1 MIFFL
6 KELNFLLT
14 YSFEHMQGKSLYE
27 HLYRCIRQDI
37 LTGKLAPG
45 EKLPSKRA
53 LARNL
58 GISVVTVEGAY
69 NQLLAEG
76 YCQSKPRRGFFVLAV
91 PVSAGKVQTA
101 SEEQRSAEVS
111 CAQVPPLVDLTASR
125 MQAADFPFATWSR
138 LMRQTLSSNAE
149 DLLAPSPG
157 PGLLVL
163 RQAIAAHLQ
172 NFRGLHVA
180 PEQIVVGAG
189 TEYLYTLLIQFFGR
203 EKKYCLEDP
212 GYERIRQIY
221 RANGADYACIGL
233 DGQGICLP
241 ALRAAGAE
249 ILHISPSHHFPTG
262 IVMPVSRRY
271 ALLGWVAEQAGR
283 YIIEDDYDSE
293 FRLQGRPIPT
303 LMESDRHDRVI
314 YMNTF
319 SKSLT
324 PTIRISYM
332 VLPMALV
339 VPFREKMGCYSCT
352 VANFEQYTLARFIG
366 EGYFEKHINR
376 MRTTY
381 RRRREMFMDLLQAS
395 SVREYVTLIEH
406 GSGLHLL
413 LRLAVDMPDKVLQAK
428 LRAAGI
434 RLRALGEYYAGA
446 VPAHAEHVFV
456 LNYANLEEKEVRQA
470 LAAFARCL
478 SSDECLAS
486 S

>member
-1 MIFFL
+1 M
-6 KELNFLLT
+6 LT

-37 LTGKLAPG
+37 LSGKLSPG

-76 YCQSKPRRGFFVLAV
+76 YCASKPRRGFFVLPV
-91 PVSAGKVQTA
+91 PVSAPPVQA
-101 SEEQRSAEVS
+101 VVGEMRSAEDAFQQHKPVI
-111 CAQVPPLVDLTASR
+111 DLTASR

-138 LMRQTLSSNAE
+138 LMRQTLAGNAE
-149 DLLAPSPG
+149 ELLAPSPG
-157 PGLLVL
+157 AGILEL
-163 RQAIAAHLQ
+163 RQAIAGHLQ
-172 NFRGLHVA
+172 SFRGLNVS
-180 PEQIVVGAG
+180 PEQIVMGAG

-203 EKKYCLEDP
+203 DKKYCLEDP

-241 ALRAAGAE
+241 ELRAAGAE

-271 ALLGWVAEQAGR
+271 DLLGWVSEQEGR

-332 VLPMALV
+332 VLPPALTE
-339 VPFREKMGCYSCT
+339 PFRQKMGCYSCT

-381 RRRREMFMDLLQAS
+381 RRRREKFMELLQAS
-395 SVREYVTLIEH
+395 ALREYVTLIEH

-413 LRLAVDMPDKVLQAK
+413 LRLAVNMPDKVLQEK
-428 LRAAGI
+428 LRAAGVRI
-434 RLRALGEYYAGA
+434 RALGEYYDGE
-446 VPAHAEHVFV
+446 VPASADHVFV
-456 LNYANLEEKEVRQA
+456 LNYANLEERAMKLA
-470 LAAFARCL
+470 LDILGQSL
-478 SSDECLAS
+478 SVGGRFEAL
-486 S
+486 

>member
-1 MIFFL
+1 M
-6 KELNFLLT
+6 LT

-37 LTGKLAPG
+37 LSGKLSPG

-76 YCQSKPRRGFFVLAV
+76 YCESKPRRGFFVLPV
-91 PVSAGKVQTA
+91 PVSASLVQA
-101 SEEQRSAEVS
+101 VVGEMRSAEDAFQQHKPVI
-111 CAQVPPLVDLTASR
+111 DLTASR

-138 LMRQTLSSNAE
+138 LMRQTLAGNAE
-149 DLLAPSPG
+149 ELLAPSPG
-157 PGLLVL
+157 AGILEL
-163 RQAIAAHLQ
+163 RQAIAGHLQ
-172 NFRGLHVA
+172 SFRGLNVS
-180 PEQIVVGAG
+180 PEQIVMGAG

-203 EKKYCLEDP
+203 DKKYCLEDP

-241 ALRAAGAE
+241 ELRAAGAE

-271 ALLGWVAEQAGR
+271 DLLGWVAEQAGR

-332 VLPMALV
+332 VLPPALTE
-339 VPFREKMGCYSCT
+339 PFRQKMGCYSCT

-381 RRRREMFMDLLQAS
+381 RRRREKFMELLQAS
-395 SVREYVTLIEH
+395 ALREYVTLIEH

-413 LRLAVDMPDKVLQAK
+413 LRLAVNMPDKVLQEK
-428 LRAAGI
+428 LRAAGVRI
-434 RLRALGEYYAGA
+434 RALGEYYDGE
-446 VPAHAEHVFV
+446 VPASADHVFV
-456 LNYANLEEKEVRQA
+456 LNYANLEERAMKLA
-470 LAAFARCL
+470 LDILGQSL
-478 SSDECLAS
+478 SVGGRFEAL
-486 S
+486 

>member
-1 MIFFL
+1 M
-6 KELNFLLT
+6 LT

-37 LTGKLAPG
+37 LTGKLSPG

-76 YCQSKPRRGFFVLAV
+76 YCQSKPRRGFFVLSV
-91 PVSAGKVQTA
+91 PVNAAPVPSAVKEKGA
-101 SEEQRSAEVS
+101 AEAS
-111 CAQVPPLVDLTASR
+111 CAQEKPVVDLTASR

-138 LMRQTLSSNAE
+138 LMRQTLAGNAE
-149 DLLAPSPG
+149 ELLAPSPG
-157 PGLLVL
+157 QGLLAL
-163 RQAIAAHLQ
+163 RQAIADHLQ
-172 NFRGLHVA
+172 NFRGLDVE

-203 EKKYCLEDP
+203 DKKYCLEDP
-212 GYERIRQIY
+212 GYERMRKIY
-221 RANGADYACIGL
+221 RSNRADYACIGL

-241 ALRAAGAE
+241 ELRAAGGE

-271 ALLGWVAEQAGR
+271 DLLRWAAEAAGR

-303 LMESDRHDRVI
+303 LMESDSHDRVI

-332 VLPMALV
+332 VLPRELV
-339 VPFREKMGCYSCT
+339 TPFREKMGCYSCT

-381 RRRREMFMDLLQAS
+381 RRRRERFMELLQAS
-395 SVREYVTLIEH
+395 PVRAYVTLIEH

-413 LRLAVDMPDKVLQAK
+413 LRLAMDMPDKVLQDK
-428 LRAAGI
+428 LQSAGI

-446 VPAHAEHVFV
+446 VPQSADHVFV
-456 LNYANLEEKEVRQA
+456 LNYAHLGEGEIKQA
-470 LAAFARCL
+470 LGSLAQCL
-478 SSDECLAS
+478 LGGID
-486 S
+486 